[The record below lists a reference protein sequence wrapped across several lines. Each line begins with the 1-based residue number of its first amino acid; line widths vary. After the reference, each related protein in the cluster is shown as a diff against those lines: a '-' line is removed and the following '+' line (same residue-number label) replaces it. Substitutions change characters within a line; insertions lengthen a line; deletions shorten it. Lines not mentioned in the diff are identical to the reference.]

1 MLEMLE
7 PFRPQVEDWDVL
19 LLALF
24 YHDAVYNVRRSD
36 NEAQS
41 AALAGAHLQSIGFS
55 TVRIER
61 CKAHILATKGHAAAQ
76 DSDTDLFTDA
86 DLSILGAPWEVYQ
99 QYAQNIRKEYGL
111 FPDIVYRPGRRK
123 VLEHFL
129 AMPHIYKTPV
139 FQAER
144 EVQARENL
152 QREKDL
158 RF

>member
-1 MLEMLE
+1 MLGMLE
-7 PFRPQVEDWDVL
+7 PFRSQVEDWDVL

-24 YHDAVYNVRRSD
+24 YHDAVYNVLRSD

-41 AALAGAHLQSIGFS
+41 AALATSHLQAIGFPS
-55 TVRIER
+55 ARLER
-61 CKAHILATKGHAAAQ
+61 CQAHILATKGHAAAQ
-76 DSDTDLFTDA
+76 DPDTALFTDA
-86 DLSILGAPWEVYQ
+86 DLSVLGAPWEDYQ
-99 QYAQNIRKEYGL
+99 QYAQNIRREYGL

-129 AMPHIYKTPV
+129 AMPPIYKTPV

-144 EVQARENL
+144 EERARENL